1 MTATLEPP
9 VTDPTRAPGRWIGH
23 WDPEDESFWARTGRR
38 VARRNLIWS
47 IVVEHFGFSV
57 WLLWSAVA
65 VSLPAAGF
73 AFSVDQLFW
82 LVAVPNLV
90 GAGMRLP
97 YTAAVARF
105 GGRTWT
111 A

>member
-1 MTATLEPP
+1 MA
-9 VTDPTRAPGRWIGH
+9 RWIED
-23 WDPEDESFWARTGRR
+23 WRPEDAGFWQRTGRR
-38 VARRNLIWS
+38 VAARNLVFS
-47 IVVEHFGFSV
+47 IFAEHLGFSI

-73 AFSVDQLFW
+73 GFSVDQLLW

-90 GAGMRLP
+90 GSFMRIP

-105 GGRTWT
+105 GGRNWT
-111 A
+111 VISAALLLVPLG